1 MTKESH
7 LKLLTPVYTWQSW
20 PRDYEPS
27 LSDLEAMSSEEYDC
41 YWAEYSRNQM
51 REISKALGARLDG
64 AFGALERSMLN
75 HPTNG

>member
-1 MTKESH
+1 MAEERN

-20 PRDYEPS
+20 PRNYEPT

-51 REISKALGARLDG
+51 REIQKELGARLNG
-64 AFGALERSMLN
+64 ASSELKRSMLN

>member
-1 MTKESH
+1 MAEERN

-20 PRDYEPS
+20 PRNYEPS

-41 YWAEYSRNQM
+41 YWAEYSRNQI
-51 REISKALGARLDG
+51 REIQKELGARLNG
-64 AFGALERSMLN
+64 ASSELKRSMLN

>member
-1 MTKESH
+1 MAEERN

-20 PRDYEPS
+20 PRNYEPS
-27 LSDLEAMSSEEYDC
+27 LSELEAMSTEEYDC

-51 REISKALGARLDG
+51 REIQKELGARLNG
-64 AFGALERSMLN
+64 ASSELKRSMLN